1 MRYFVGSVFP
11 ILQLQFESSIFIG
24 ELVCI
29 RGLQVVPGEPIMGVV
44 DILQLDAIVMEC
56 LGSELVV
63 STEVLRFFLYIWVGL
78 LRLVMVVEA
87 EKVSLKG
94 DTWQG

>member
-24 ELVCI
+24 ELVSI
-29 RGLQVVPGEPIMGVV
+29 RGLQVVPGESIMGVV
-44 DILQLDAIVMEC
+44 DILQLDNIVMEY
-56 LGSELVV
+56 LGYELVV
-63 STEVLRFFLYIWVGL
+63 STKVLRFFLNIWVGL
-78 LRLVMVVEA
+78 LLGMVVEA
-87 EKVSLKG
+87 EKFSLKG